1 MFTQRPSPSPYPTVT
16 LAIFAALALLLLF
29 TAGCGPVQ
37 GPYLHT
43 GLDSADTGEP
53 GDAYADVAD
62 LPPCEG
68 VWVRL
73 PPSSDVDNRDH
84 DEWPMTELYTLVYGD
99 PNAERGLPRVYG
111 ISYNPGTGVWARVS
125 YGVNVG
131 GEAVTVNYIPAD
143 NLPSDAQPFALAC
156 PSAY

>member
-1 MFTQRPSPSPYPTVT
+1 MLARRPSHYPAAT

-29 TAGCGPVQ
+29 TGCGPVA

-43 GLDSADTGEP
+43 GLDSADTGAP
-53 GDAYADVAD
+53 GDDYADVAD
-62 LPPCEG
+62 LPPCGG

-143 NLPSDAQPFALAC
+143 SLPSDAQPFALAC